1 MGAGS
6 VPSRPMCRRPALC
19 DASATTA
26 EGQPCESWPSVQ
38 RSSLC
43 ARYPRLSSNRLR
55 RWCAPSPITT
65 SRRTGPL
72 RTSTETGRRSA
83 RPESQRPHA
92 RFGPGQTEPLRRPCS
107 QSQEAQRIP
116 SVPVREPGA
125 ALLRI
130 RYPVPISPSGPDPRS
145 DRVLSC
151 PTRQRSTR
159 CASSTGHRASSR
171 AGCSRNPKSPACP
184 PPRTS
189 SLC

>member
-1 MGAGS
+1 
-6 VPSRPMCRRPALC
+6 VTRRPRRPRVNHV
-19 DASATTA
+19 SR
-26 EGQPCESWPSVQ
+26 GP
-38 RSSLC
+38 RSSDLHSALATPGCRVMAC
-43 ARYPRLSSNRLR
+43 AGGAR
-55 RWCAPSPITT
+55 RHQITT
-65 SRRTGPL
+65 SRRTGLL

-83 RPESQRPHA
+83 RPESQRPNT

-130 RYPVPISPSGPDPRS
+130 RYPVPISPSGARS
-145 DRVLSC
+145 TLGPVLLC
-151 PTRQRSTR
+151 RTRQRSTR